1 MRYFFTIDTNNCKDL
16 VKYEA
21 NFYYCDVPFSFIGE
35 CKPFDGRLQMDRTEY
50 LSTFAIHDEEVSERY
65 FVAPENFGYI
75 YSSIGRWESN
85 TAIGTFVKVKNNYYM
100 TVDEPCRY
108 L

>member
-1 MRYFFTIDTNNCKDL
+1 MRYFFITDTNNCKDL

-21 NFYYCDVPFSFIGE
+21 NFYYRDVLRE
-35 CKPFDGRLQMDRTEY
+35 CKPFDVRLQMDRTEY
-50 LSTFAIHDEEVSERY
+50 LSTFAIHDEEVNDRY
-65 FVAPENFGYI
+65 YVAPENFGYI
-75 YSSIGRWESN
+75 FSRTNKWESN
-85 TAIGTFVKVKNNYYM
+85 IARGTFVKVRNFYYL